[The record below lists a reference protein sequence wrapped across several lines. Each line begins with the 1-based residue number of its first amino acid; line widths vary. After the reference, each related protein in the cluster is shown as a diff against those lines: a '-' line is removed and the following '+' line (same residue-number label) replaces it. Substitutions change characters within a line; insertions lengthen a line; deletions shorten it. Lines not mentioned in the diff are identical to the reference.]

1 MKDAVECFAGEFLC
15 ALQGLKRRIASIASM
30 AIPGRLSEASH
41 CRRLAAC
48 GCGACLVSSGLTA
61 APQSA
66 SALAQ
71 IAEPPADVKSKW
83 DLRGSWRSER
93 TPSCARTHGNRSSEL
108 PSVPKGKRLPGQ
120 LHVTWV
126 PGAGRGPSSATT
138 GSLRG
143 SCSTSSPNS
152 LYDSVNNMRT
162 PFHSSIPT
170 EPVLTLP

>member
-15 ALQGLKRRIASIASM
+15 VLQGLKRRIASIASM

-83 DLRGSWRSER
+83 DLLRNAEEDEMFACGMATGMEDY
-93 TPSCARTHGNRSSEL
+93 EL
-108 PSVPKGKRLPGQ
+108 AVSKVKAK
-120 LHVTWV
+120 
-126 PGAGRGPSSATT
+126 
-138 GSLRG
+138 
-143 SCSTSSPNS
+143 
-152 LYDSVNNMRT
+152 
-162 PFHSSIPT
+162 
-170 EPVLTLP
+170 